1 MSNRH
6 RRQALS
12 ERTTLDPFIALPND
26 DVNPRDQRE
35 LMERPFFSLAKNK
48 RTKPILYKA
57 GDTEVQV
64 YALPE
69 YGMATIWDA
78 DVLIWAATQIVAA
91 ADQGLRTSRFFRF
104 TPYQLLTAT
113 RRGTGFRQYKLLRG
127 ALQRLQATVVLTT
140 IRQGEN
146 WRRQQ
151 FSWLNEWEELIDAK
165 GHSQGME
172 FVLPDWFYQGVLDR
186 RLVLTIDPAYFE
198 LTGGIERWLYRV
210 ARKHAGR
217 QPDGWA
223 FDIRHLHVKSGS
235 LARPSDFAIDLRRIA
250 ERQSLPGYRLSFEW
264 EDGRDLLRFT
274 PTISIRGRLGAVDS
288 PVEGLG
294 TSGAA
299 TIGTSG
305 ARLSVHQAHRS
316 RSSHWP
322 ATSIGPRNDSNLLTL
337 TCCCAP
343 VTCEHPRRGDDDEAS
358 SREHRTDQASD
369 KITSACDGARI
380 NAHASAAPSVCRR
393 SGRPTSR

>member
-1 MSNRH
+1 MQNGDP
-6 RRQALS
+6 RRPMS
-12 ERTTLDPFIALPND
+12 ERTKLDPFIALPND

-35 LMERPFFSLAKNK
+35 LMERPFFSLAKSK

-104 TPYQLLTAT
+104 TPYQLLVAI
-113 RRGTGFRQYKLLRG
+113 RRGTGFRQYGLLRG
-127 ALQRLQATVVLTT
+127 TLQRLQATVVLTT
-140 IRQGEN
+140 IRQGDN

-151 FSWLNEWEELIDAK
+151 FSWLNEWEELTDAK
-165 GHSQGME
+165 GRSHGME
-172 FVLPDWFYQGVLDR
+172 FVLPDWFYRGVLDH

-223 FDIRHLHVKSGS
+223 FDIRHLHIKSGS

-250 ERQSLPGYRLSFEW
+250 ARQSLPGYQLSFEW

-274 PTISIRGRLGAVDS
+274 PTIGTRRSSSAVDRS
-288 PVEGLG
+288 VEGLG
-294 TSGAA
+294 TSGAR
-299 TIGTSG
+299 THGTSG
-305 ARLSVHQAHRS
+305 ADLSVHQAHQPRS
-316 RSSHWP
+316 RRWP
-322 ATSIGPRNDSNLLTL
+322 ATSTGRPNDSNPNESNV
-337 TCCCAP
+337 CRDRQD
-343 VTCEHPRRGDDDEAS
+343 ERNRHPLRTFRRRGG
-358 SREHRTDQASD
+358 
-369 KITSACDGARI
+369 GA
-380 NAHASAAPSVCRR
+380 
-393 SGRPTSR
+393 